1 MANIPVILLG
11 IFTFL
16 GGALQLGFSVVN
28 YYASNPFNLS
38 NLGKAGD
45 RGMSN
50 EIELFK
56 LINIASMGGSS
67 AIMLAGIALI
77 ILGSRR

>member
-1 MANIPVILLG
+1 MPNIPVILLG

-16 GGALQLGFSVVN
+16 GGALQLGLTVVN
-28 YYASNPFNLS
+28 YYGSNPFNLS
-38 NLGKAGD
+38 HLNKPGD
-45 RGMSN
+45 LGMSN
-50 EIELFK
+50 EIAMFK
-56 LINIASMGGSS
+56 LINIASMSGSS